1 MKMEADYDL
10 EEMKERYELAMERVL
25 EIPDEHILEEK
36 FQQYFKKMAAFLCL
50 MDETYRFVKSGQMKQ
65 ASLEEL
71 QERNRQLYED
81 ILPEN
86 YGISY
91 ANPTYAEEILGKE
104 HGNLLCFL
112 YTELRALIGYV
123 YEDKIFDCVIRMELF
138 LEIYGMFTCE
148 KEETGLLPAGEALR
162 RTIYWFF
169 SDYSEDAAT
178 EMVAAQV
185 DPDRDFAVR
194 LIMDSDLND
203 VRYLYYFGEYI
214 TESELRTARHLAEL
228 PQEQIDLMAGTYTE
242 GYRKGFE
249 LAGKP
254 LYKKKTVGIH
264 YQLGFERMM
273 KKAFE
278 NFEKMGLK
286 PTLARNAVS
295 AFEGRSVNK
304 RGFFGANP
312 NKQFDYDH
320 KEDKALFFD
329 AKYCNRRLE
338 VLRSAYEERKQLAAE
353 YAGPAVVEIF
363 GETPFAPAKCEAAY
377 KLNEEQQ
384 KLQVKFSSDA
394 SRLTNE
400 YINQEE
406 RSFTI
411 IAFPTPEIGD
421 KYEEIFDEIVKI
433 NTLDYELYSRIQA
446 SLIDLLDKADYVR
459 IKGMKGNRTD
469 LKVNLWKLQNPAEE
483 TIFENCVADVNIP
496 VGEVFTSPK
505 LTGTNGVLHVT
516 HVFLNEL
523 EYKDLSIT
531 FQDGMIADYDCA
543 NFETTE
549 ENKQYIKENVLFHH
563 DTLPMGEF
571 AIGTNTTAYMV
582 ARKYG
587 IGAKM
592 PILIAEKTG
601 PHFAVGDTCYSHEE
615 DMVTCNPDGKK
626 IVARDNEVTARYR
639 REDPAKAYF
648 NCHTDITIPYDELG
662 ELTAV
667 SATGE
672 EYPVIKEGRFVAA
685 GAEELN
691 KPLDDEA

>member
-1 MKMEADYDL
+1 MELNYDQ
-10 EEMKERYELAMERVL
+10 EEMKERYDLAMERVL

-36 FQQYFKKMAAFLCL
+36 FQQYFKKMAVFLCL
-50 MDETYRFVKSGQMKQ
+50 MDETYRFVKSGKLKQ

-169 SDYSEDAAT
+169 SDYSEDAAA
-178 EMVAAQV
+178 EMVTAQV
-185 DPDRDFAVR
+185 DPDKGFAVR
-194 LIMDSDLND
+194 LILDSDLND

-214 TESELRTARHLAEL
+214 TASELRTARHLAEMS
-228 PQEQIDLMAGTYTE
+228 QEQIDLMADTYTQ

-254 LYKKKTVGIH
+254 LYKKKSVGIH
-264 YQLGFERMM
+264 YPLGFERMM

-286 PTLARNAVS
+286 PALARNAVS

-421 KYEEIFDEIVKI
+421 QYEEIFDEIVKI

-469 LKVNLWKLQNPAEE
+469 LKVNLWKLQNSAEE

-531 FQDGMIADYDCA
+531 FKDGMIADYDCA
-543 NFETTE
+543 NFDTPE

-639 REDPAKAYF
+639 KDDPAKAYF

-667 SATGE
+667 SANGE
-672 EYPVIKEGRFVAA
+672 EYPIIKEGHFVAA
-685 GAEELN
+685 GTEELN
-691 KPLDDEA
+691 KPLDDEE

>member
-1 MKMEADYDL
+1 M
-10 EEMKERYELAMERVL
+10 
-25 EIPDEHILEEK
+25 
-36 FQQYFKKMAAFLCL
+36 
-50 MDETYRFVKSGQMKQ
+50 
-65 ASLEEL
+65 
-71 QERNRQLYED
+71 
-81 ILPEN
+81 
-86 YGISY
+86 
-91 ANPTYAEEILGKE
+91 
-104 HGNLLCFL
+104 
-112 YTELRALIGYV
+112 
-123 YEDKIFDCVIRMELF
+123 
-138 LEIYGMFTCE
+138 
-148 KEETGLLPAGEALR
+148 
-162 RTIYWFF
+162 
-169 SDYSEDAAT
+169 
-178 EMVAAQV
+178 
-185 DPDRDFAVR
+185 
-194 LIMDSDLND
+194 
-203 VRYLYYFGEYI
+203 
-214 TESELRTARHLAEL
+214 
-228 PQEQIDLMAGTYTE
+228 
-242 GYRKGFE
+242 
-249 LAGKP
+249 
-254 LYKKKTVGIH
+254 
-264 YQLGFERMM
+264 
-273 KKAFE
+273 
-278 NFEKMGLK
+278 
-286 PTLARNAVS
+286 
-295 AFEGRSVNK
+295 
-304 RGFFGANP
+304 
-312 NKQFDYDH
+312 
-320 KEDKALFFD
+320 
-329 AKYCNRRLE
+329 
-338 VLRSAYEERKQLAAE
+338 
-353 YAGPAVVEIF
+353 EIF

-421 KYEEIFDEIVKI
+421 QYEEIFDEIVKI

-543 NFETTE
+543 NFDTPE

-626 IVARDNEVTARYR
+626 IEARYR
-639 REDPAKAYF
+639 KDDPAKAYF

-672 EYPVIKEGRFVAA
+672 EYPIIKEGHFVAA

-691 KPLDDEA
+691 KPLDDEE

>member
-1 MKMEADYDL
+1 MEINYDP
-10 EEMKERYELAMERVL
+10 EEMKERYALAMERVQ
-25 EIPDEHILEEK
+25 EIREEHILEEK
-36 FQQYFKKMAAFLCL
+36 FQEYFDKVAAFLCL
-50 MDETYRFVKSGQMKQ
+50 MDETYQFVKSGELKK
-65 ASLEEL
+65 ATLSEL
-71 QERNRQLYED
+71 QKRNHQLYED

-86 YGISY
+86 YGTSY
-91 ANPTYAEEILGKE
+91 GNPAYAEEILGKE
-104 HGNLLCFL
+104 HGKLLCFL

-148 KEETGLLPAGEALR
+148 KEETGLLPAGESLR

-169 SDYSEDAAT
+169 SDYSEDAA
-178 EMVAAQV
+178 EEQVAAQV
-185 DPDRDFAVR
+185 DPDGNFAVQ

-264 YQLGFERMM
+264 YPLGFERMM

-286 PTLARNAVS
+286 PALARNAVS
-295 AFEGRSVNK
+295 AFETRSVNK

-353 YAGPAVVEIF
+353 FAGPAVVEIF
-363 GETPFAPAKCEAAY
+363 GETPFAPVKCEAAY

-384 KLQVKFSSDA
+384 KLQVKFASDTG
-394 SRLTNE
+394 RLVNE

-446 SLIDLLDKADYVR
+446 SLIDLLDKADHVR
-459 IKGMKGNRTD
+459 IKGMNGNHTD
-469 LKVNLWKLQNPAEE
+469 LTVNLWKLQDPEKE
-483 TIFENCVADVNIP
+483 SIFENCVADVNIP

-523 EYKDLSIT
+523 EYKDLSVT
-531 FQDGMIADYDCA
+531 FKDGMIAEYDCA
-543 NFETTE
+543 NFDTPE

-639 REDPAKAYF
+639 KEDPSKAYF

-667 SATGE
+667 AADGK
-672 EYPVIKEGRFVAA
+672 EYPIIKEGRFVAA

-691 KPLDDEA
+691 KPLDEA

>member
-1 MKMEADYDL
+1 MELNYDQ
-10 EEMKERYELAMERVL
+10 EEMKERYDLAMERVL

-36 FQQYFKKMAAFLCL
+36 FQQYFKKMAVFLCL
-50 MDETYRFVKSGQMKQ
+50 MDETYRFVKSGKLKQ

-169 SDYSEDAAT
+169 SDYSEDAAA
-178 EMVAAQV
+178 EMVTAQV
-185 DPDRDFAVR
+185 DPDKGFAVR
-194 LIMDSDLND
+194 LILDSDLND

-214 TESELRTARHLAEL
+214 TASELRTARHLAEMS
-228 PQEQIDLMAGTYTE
+228 QEQIDLMADTYTQ

-254 LYKKKTVGIH
+254 LYKKKSVGIH
-264 YQLGFERMM
+264 YPLGFERMM

-286 PTLARNAVS
+286 PALARNAVS

-421 KYEEIFDEIVKI
+421 QYEEIFDEIVKI

-531 FQDGMIADYDCA
+531 FKDGMIADYDCA
-543 NFETTE
+543 NFDTPE

-639 REDPAKAYF
+639 KDDPAKAYF

-667 SATGE
+667 SANGE
-672 EYPVIKEGRFVAA
+672 EYPIIKEGHFVAA
-685 GAEELN
+685 GTEELN
-691 KPLDDEA
+691 KPLDDEE

>member
-1 MKMEADYDL
+1 M
-10 EEMKERYELAMERVL
+10 
-25 EIPDEHILEEK
+25 
-36 FQQYFKKMAAFLCL
+36 
-50 MDETYRFVKSGQMKQ
+50 
-65 ASLEEL
+65 EEL

-169 SDYSEDAAT
+169 SDYSEDAAA
-178 EMVAAQV
+178 EMVTAQV
-185 DPDRDFAVR
+185 DPDKDFAVR
-194 LIMDSDLND
+194 LILDSDLND

-214 TESELRTARHLAEL
+214 TASELRTARHLAEMS
-228 PQEQIDLMAGTYTE
+228 QEQIDLMADTYTQ

-254 LYKKKTVGIH
+254 LYKKKSVGIH
-264 YQLGFERMM
+264 YPLGFERMM

-286 PTLARNAVS
+286 PALARNAVS

-421 KYEEIFDEIVKI
+421 QYEEIFDEIVKI

-531 FQDGMIADYDCA
+531 FKDGMIADYDCA
-543 NFETTE
+543 NFDTPE

-615 DMVTCNPDGKK
+615 DMVTCNPDGKR

-639 REDPAKAYF
+639 KDDPAKAYF

-667 SATGE
+667 SANGE
-672 EYPVIKEGRFVAA
+672 EYPIIKEGHFVAA
-685 GAEELN
+685 GTEELN
-691 KPLDDEA
+691 KPLDDEE

>member
-1 MKMEADYDL
+1 MELNYDQ
-10 EEMKERYELAMERVL
+10 EEMKERYDLAMERVL

-36 FQQYFKKMAAFLCL
+36 FQQYFKKMAVFLCL
-50 MDETYRFVKSGQMKQ
+50 MDETYRFVKSGKLKQ

-169 SDYSEDAAT
+169 SDYSEDAAA
-178 EMVAAQV
+178 EMVTAQV
-185 DPDRDFAVR
+185 DPDKGFAVR
-194 LIMDSDLND
+194 LILDSDLND

-214 TESELRTARHLAEL
+214 TASELRTARHLAEMS
-228 PQEQIDLMAGTYTE
+228 QEQIDLMADTYTQ

-254 LYKKKTVGIH
+254 LYKKKSVGIH
-264 YQLGFERMM
+264 YPLGFERMM

-286 PTLARNAVS
+286 PALARNAVS

-338 VLRSAYEERKQLAAE
+338 VLRNAYEERKQLAAE

-421 KYEEIFDEIVKI
+421 QYEEIFDEIVKI

-531 FQDGMIADYDCA
+531 FKDGMIADYDCA
-543 NFETTE
+543 NFDTPE

-639 REDPAKAYF
+639 KDDPAKAYF

-667 SATGE
+667 SANGE
-672 EYPVIKEGRFVAA
+672 EYPIIKEGHFVAA

-691 KPLDDEA
+691 KPLDDEE

>member
-1 MKMEADYDL
+1 MELNYDP
-10 EEMKERYELAMERVL
+10 EEMKERYDLAMERVL

-50 MDETYRFVKSGQMKQ
+50 MDETYRFVKSGKLKQ

-169 SDYSEDAAT
+169 SDYSEDAAA
-178 EMVAAQV
+178 EMVTAQV
-185 DPDRDFAVR
+185 DPDKGFAVR
-194 LIMDSDLND
+194 LILDSDLND

-214 TESELRTARHLAEL
+214 TASELRTARHLAEMS
-228 PQEQIDLMAGTYTE
+228 QEQIDLMADTYTQ

-249 LAGKP
+249 LSGKP
-254 LYKKKTVGIH
+254 LYKKKSVGIH
-264 YQLGFERMM
+264 YPLGFERMM

-286 PTLARNAVS
+286 PALARNAVS

-421 KYEEIFDEIVKI
+421 QYEEIFDEIVKI

-543 NFETTE
+543 NFDTPE

-639 REDPAKAYF
+639 KDDPAKAYF

-672 EYPVIKEGRFVAA
+672 EYPIIKEGHFVAA

-691 KPLDDEA
+691 KPLDDEE

>member
-1 MKMEADYDL
+1 MELNYDP
-10 EEMKERYELAMERVL
+10 EEMKERYDLAMERVL

-36 FQQYFKKMAAFLCL
+36 FQQYFKKMAVFLCL
-50 MDETYRFVKSGQMKQ
+50 MDETYRFVKSGKLKQ

-169 SDYSEDAAT
+169 SDYSEDAAA
-178 EMVAAQV
+178 EMVTAQV
-185 DPDRDFAVR
+185 DPDKGFAVR
-194 LIMDSDLND
+194 LILDSDLND

-214 TESELRTARHLAEL
+214 TASELRTARHLAEMS
-228 PQEQIDLMAGTYTE
+228 QEQIDLMADTYTQ

-254 LYKKKTVGIH
+254 LYKKKSVGIH
-264 YQLGFERMM
+264 YPLGFERMM

-286 PTLARNAVS
+286 PALARNAVS

-421 KYEEIFDEIVKI
+421 QYEEIFDEIVKI

-531 FQDGMIADYDCA
+531 FKDGMIADYDCA
-543 NFETTE
+543 NFDTPE

-639 REDPAKAYF
+639 KDDPAKAYF

-667 SATGE
+667 SANGE
-672 EYPVIKEGRFVAA
+672 EYPIIKEGHFVAA
-685 GAEELN
+685 GTEELN
-691 KPLDDEA
+691 KPLDDEE

>member
-1 MKMEADYDL
+1 MELNYDP
-10 EEMKERYELAMERVL
+10 EEMKERYDLAMERVL

-50 MDETYRFVKSGQMKQ
+50 MDETYRFVKSGQLKQ

-254 LYKKKTVGIH
+254 LYTKKTVGIH

-295 AFEGRSVNK
+295 AFESRSVNK

-459 IKGMKGNRTD
+459 IKGMNGNRTD

-543 NFETTE
+543 NFDTPE

-639 REDPAKAYF
+639 KEDPAKAYF

-667 SATGE
+667 SATGA